1 MFVDGKEASIVSV
14 MEGDSVTLKSGV
26 TDVKTDDDIE
36 WRFNGKRIDKFV
48 DTLQLDSQT
57 GDLKISNIRTK
68 DSGLYKVKIGSPRG
82 SSEMVFN
89 VNGMSFLYNSVIYHS
104 PLSEHIC
111 TIMGMGRGAEPKQIL
126 DYFQKMSDGIFFSFY
141 LYLMHIKV
149 LFISTALIFTASTKE
164 TLYCG
169 CQSMNLYI

>member
-1 MFVDGKEASIVSV
+1 MFVDGNEASIVSV

-26 TDVKTDDDIE
+26 TDVKTVDDIE
-36 WRFNGKRIDKFV
+36 WRFKGIRIDTFV

-68 DSGLYKVKIGSPRG
+68 DSGLYKVKISSTTG
-82 SSEMVFN
+82 SSVMEFN
-89 VNGMSFLYNSVIYHS
+89 VKGMSFLYNSVIYHS

-111 TIMGMGRGAEPKQIL
+111 TIMGMGRGAERKQIL

-141 LYLMHIKV
+141 LCLMHIKV
-149 LFISTALIFTASTKE
+149 VFISTALI
-164 TLYCG
+164 L
-169 CQSMNLYI
+169 QH